1 MTPRCSADLL
11 LLACFAGLGLP
22 SITTAA
28 EPPVEVKQA
37 IAELASDTFLVREK
51 ASDRLFAAGELAIP
65 GLEAA
70 GGQGE
75 LETTIRA
82 LQVLESLAVAAKT
95 DATRDAALAAVQR
108 LAETRVGRAE
118 VVLAAITQAR
128 RAQAIAHLESLGA
141 IIHDQPIFVGAGFL
155 PAEFSIEI
163 GPGWRGQNED
173 LKQLTKINDLRV
185 LSLQGEQVD
194 DAWLTHVAA
203 VSTLQSIKLKKV
215 KVTAAGLEQ
224 LRALKELFALDLLY
238 FPLDDAAA
246 GPLTQMPQLSSIR
259 LFDTQVTKA
268 AAAKLAADLPN
279 TKIDVR
285 RGGFLGIGV
294 ERHPL
299 GCFVTRVEPKS
310 VAALA
315 GVSPGDIILSIA
327 GERPVDFQNL
337 TAIIAKYR
345 PGEEVTLE
353 LYRDDERE
361 MLKLK
366 LGEWE

>member
-1 MTPRCSADLL
+1 MLHFSAPLF
-11 LLACFAGLGLP
+11 LLAWGIGLALIFP
-22 SITTAA
+22 AAA
-28 EPPVEVKQA
+28 EEESAKLQQA
-37 IAELASDTFLVREK
+37 IAELSSDTFLIREK
-51 ASDRLFAAGELAIP
+51 ASDRLFAAGEQAIP
-65 GLEAA
+65 ELETAA
-70 GGQGE
+70 AQRE

-82 LQVLESLAVAAKT
+82 LQVLESLAVAAKAE
-95 DATRDAALAAVQR
+95 ATRDSALAAVQR
-108 LAETRVGRAE
+108 LADAKVGRAE
-118 VVLAAITQAR
+118 TVLTAITLAR
-128 RAQAIAHLESLGA
+128 RAQAIAHLQGLGA
-141 IIHDQPIFVGAGFL
+141 TVNDQPVFIGAGFL

-163 GPGWRGQNED
+163 GPGWRGQNAD
-173 LKQLTKINDLRV
+173 LKQLTNISDLRV

-194 DAWLTHVAA
+194 DAWLAHVAA
-203 VSTLQSIKLKKV
+203 VPTLQSIKLKRV

-224 LRALKELFALDLLY
+224 LRALKELFAIDLLY

-246 GPLTQMPQLSSIR
+246 GPLTQMPQLSAIR
-259 LFDTQVTKA
+259 LFDTKLSKE
-268 AAAKLAADLPN
+268 AAAKLALDMPN

-299 GCFVTRVEPKS
+299 GCFITRVEPKS

-315 GVSPGDIILSIA
+315 GISAGDIILSIG
-327 GERPVDFQNL
+327 GERPVDFQDL
-337 TAIIAKYR
+337 SAIIGKYG

-361 MLKLK
+361 MLKIK